1 MNKLLLVLVLVGA
14 AVASGCAPLVVAGA
28 GAAGYAGWEYEFRSC
43 VRNSDGHYVSRR
55 WANLNPRRAHCL
67 R

>member
-1 MNKLLLVLVLVGA
+1 MTRALLLLTLLVA
-14 AVASGCAPLVVAGA
+14 MPGCAPLVVAGA

-43 VRNSDGHYVSRR
+43 VRNVDGHYVSRR
-55 WANLNPRRAHCL
+55 WANLHPRLAHCL